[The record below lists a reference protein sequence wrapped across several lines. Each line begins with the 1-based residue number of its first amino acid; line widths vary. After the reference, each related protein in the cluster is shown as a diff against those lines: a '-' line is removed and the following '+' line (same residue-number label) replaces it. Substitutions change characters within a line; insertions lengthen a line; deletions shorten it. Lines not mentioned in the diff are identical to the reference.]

1 MIKEART
8 TSVRFGALSKIK
20 WQQVAAFLL
29 VAAIALVF
37 FIPFAWMV
45 STSLKP
51 DLRSVLRYPPEWIPR
66 PPTLA
71 NFPRAWAAARFSR
84 YMMNSLVIS
93 LGGVGLQVIN
103 GSLCAYVF
111 SRIHFR
117 GREFLFLMFLV
128 VMMIPSQVVA
138 VPNYIMISRLGWLD
152 SFKALIIPFS
162 ATAFGTFLL
171 RTAFLSVPDDL
182 VDAAVI
188 DGANHLQIMRHVMVP
203 LSKPTLL
210 TFFVLNFNWRWNDYF
225 WPLIMTN
232 SDKMRTVP
240 LGLNIMRQTTEGGTN
255 WHVLMAATILA
266 LLPVLTLFLFFQR
279 YFIEG
284 ISRSGLKGV

>member
-1 MIKEART
+1 M
-8 TSVRFGALSKIK
+8 TSETGTGTIRYRRSLGPQLQKVF
-20 WQQVAAFLL
+20 AFLV
-29 VAAIALVF
+29 VAAIATVF
-37 FIPFAWMV
+37 AIPFAWMI

-51 DLRSVLRYPPEWIPR
+51 NLRQVLAYPPQWIPD
-66 PPTLA
+66 PPTFA
-71 NFPRAWAAARFSR
+71 NYLRAWQAARFSR
-84 YMMNSLVIS
+84 YMLNSLWIS
-93 LGGVGLQVIN
+93 FAGVGLQMIN

-111 SRIHFR
+111 SRIQFR
-117 GREFLFLMFLV
+117 GREFLFLLFLA
-128 VMMIPSQVVA
+128 VMMIPSQVTVI
-138 VPNYIMISRLGWLD
+138 PNYIMLSRLDWLD

-188 DGANHLQIMRHVMVP
+188 DGASHLQIMRHVMIP

-225 WPLIMTN
+225 WPLIMTS
-232 SDKMRTVP
+232 SDKMRTVA

-255 WHVLMAATILA
+255 WHVVMAGTVLA
-266 LLPVLTLFLFFQR
+266 LLPVLALFLFFQR